1 MNNTPLEVSNI
12 WKKFK
17 KGERFDSLR
26 DLIPAM
32 SKRIFSRNQR
42 GELGEKE
49 FWALKNVSFQV
60 KKGEALG
67 IIGPNGAG
75 KSTILKLLSGIM
87 KPNKGKINVNGRL
100 SALIE
105 VGAGFHSD
113 LTGRENIFLNATILG
128 MKRDEIKRK
137 FDEIVEFSGLSEFI
151 DTPVKRY
158 SSGMYARLGFSVAA
172 HVDPEILLIDE
183 VLSVGDFMFQDKCL
197 KKMMEIV
204 KGGTT
209 VIFISHNIPSVI
221 RICPTTIL
229 LNRGEIQRY
238 GESKDVC
245 RYYYRAHAE
254 NRKLTEDETF
264 VIKEFNLYDKN
275 NIVSNAF
282 MAGDWAKGKLI
293 VESQAAYED
302 LIMGFF
308 VKQSDGMVVFDANSD
323 KFSNKYFA
331 FRAGETKEIEF
342 GFRANLPE
350 GTYYIGIHFMKGE
363 EGFCLYSDEI
373 MELHVNAPKTF
384 GNAFLDIEW

>member
-1 MNNTPLEVSNI
+1 MPLI
-12 WKKFK
+12 K
-17 KGERFDSLR
+17 
-26 DLIPAM
+26 
-32 SKRIFSRNQR
+32 
-42 GELGEKE
+42 EL
-49 FWALKNVSFQV
+49 
-60 KKGEALG
+60 
-67 IIGPNGAG
+67 
-75 KSTILKLLSGIM
+75 
-87 KPNKGKINVNGRL
+87 
-100 SALIE
+100 
-105 VGAGFHSD
+105 
-113 LTGRENIFLNATILG
+113 
-128 MKRDEIKRK
+128 
-137 FDEIVEFSGLSEFI
+137 
-151 DTPVKRY
+151 
-158 SSGMYARLGFSVAA
+158 
-172 HVDPEILLIDE
+172 
-183 VLSVGDFMFQDKCL
+183 
-197 KKMMEIV
+197 
-204 KGGTT
+204 
-209 VIFISHNIPSVI
+209 
-221 RICPTTIL
+221 
-229 LNRGEIQRY
+229 
-238 GESKDVC
+238 
-245 RYYYRAHAE
+245 
-254 NRKLTEDETF
+254 RKLAEDETF